1 MNFFTNLFKSKK
13 KLLCE
18 KQSELTRQK
27 KVLKKNNADLL
38 IKKKNNIP
46 VLIAKNKLVSTL
58 LKFELQRDQ
67 LNLQWKQAYV
77 KFSWWNKLKHN
88 EKLDLSSLDKDI
100 KQLKLALVDFDKRYG
115 NECKVI
121 EEHFQSLVSLGDERI
136 ANVHKKLADAVN
148 QSIVKDINNTSLA
161 AAWFAGLSIPVSI
174 TDDLYTANHV
184 YNSLRNVNGNFEN
197 MSNTEIW
204 WETLW
209 MSPESH
215 AGLVSLT
222 KGAYFEQL
230 VASETGGEL
239 FAHFNNPGTD
249 ITIDGIEMQI
259 KATDS
264 FSYIASVDD
273 EIPVIATSE
282 VAGEA
287 GAIDGGYTNEELST
301 TVEQALGGGVI
312 DAKDTAV
319 DAILTGAGT
328 LGVFATIQGINHASD
343 RYNKGVDGVEAIFEG
358 AGVAI
363 EGTAKGIVD
372 ASEMVYKAAMSKPSR
387 FVGRTVLKGLKN
399 LDKKLFEEPPKAR
412 KAAVRKRIRINI
424 DEELFEKLSKEGQK

>member
-1 MNFFTNLFKSKK
+1 MSFFTNLFKSKK
-13 KLLCE
+13 QLLCE

-27 KVLKKNNADLL
+27 NVLKKHNLDLL
-38 IKKKNNIP
+38 VKKQNAIP
-46 VLIAKNKLVSTL
+46 VISAKNKLLTTL
-58 LKFELQRDQ
+58 ADFEFKKLQLELQWQ
-67 LNLQWKQAYV
+67 EAYEN
-77 KFSWWNKLKHN
+77 FSWWNKLKHD
-88 EKLDLSSLDKDI
+88 EKLDLSSLDQEIEQLKAAIKEFDKKYANHCKDI
-100 KQLKLALVDFDKRYG
+100 EAHFDSISKLAEKRVELAYERLVDALSQ
-115 NECKVI
+115 N
-121 EEHFQSLVSLGDERI
+121 L
-136 ANVHKKLADAVN
+136 
-148 QSIVKDINNTSLA
+148 VKDINNTSVA

-174 TDDLYTANHV
+174 TDDLYTANKV
-184 YNSLRNVNGNFEN
+184 YDSLRAVNGNFEH

-230 VASETGGEL
+230 VANDTGGEL
-239 FAHFNNPGTD
+239 FEHFNNPDTD

-259 KATDS
+259 KATAS
-264 FSYIASVDD
+264 ASYIATVDD

-282 VAGEA
+282 VAEKT
-287 GAIDGGYTNEELST
+287 GAIDGGYTNDELNT

-312 DAKDTAV
+312 DAKDTAI
-319 DAILTGAGT
+319 DAILTGAGS
-328 LGVFATIQGINHASD
+328 LGIFATIQGINHASE

-372 ASEMVYKAAMSKPSR
+372 ASEMVYKAAMSRPSR
-387 FVGRTVLKGLKN
+387 FVGRTVLKGLKK
-399 LDKKLFEEPPKAR
+399 LDEKLFEEP
-412 KAAVRKRIRINI
+412 
-424 DEELFEKLSKEGQK
+424 SKEGKR

>member
-1 MNFFTNLFKSKK
+1 MDFITNFFKSKK
-13 KLLCE
+13 QILCD
-18 KQSELTRQK
+18 KQSELARQK
-27 KVLKKNNADLL
+27 KVLIEHNCEQLV
-38 IKKKNNIP
+38 KKKAEVP
-46 VLIAKNKLVSTL
+46 LLSARNKLVSTL
-58 LKFELQRDQ
+58 SAFELQRDQ
-67 LNLQWKQAYV
+67 LNLQWQQAYAN
-77 KFSWWNKLKHN
+77 FSWWNKFKYD
-88 EKLDLSSLDKDI
+88 EKLDLSELDEQI
-100 KQLKLALVDFDKRYG
+100 KQIKKALNEFDKVYR
-115 NECKVI
+115 NDCENIK
-121 EEHFQSLVSLGDERI
+121 EHFSSLISLGENRI
-136 ANVHKKLADAVN
+136 DFTHKKLAEAVDTN
-148 QSIVKDINNTSLA
+148 LVKDINNTSLA
-161 AAWFAGLSIPVSI
+161 AAWLTSLSIPVSI
-174 TDDLYTANHV
+174 TDDLYTANYV
-184 YNSLRNVNGNFEN
+184 YESLRGVNGNFEN

-264 FSYIASVDD
+264 ISYIASVDD

-282 VAGEA
+282 VAGKA

-312 DAKDTAV
+312 DAKDIAV

-328 LGVFATIQGINHASD
+328 LGVFATIQGINHASE

-387 FVGRTVLKGLKN
+387 FVGRTVLKGLKK
-399 LDKKLFEEPPKAR
+399 LDEKIFEEPSK
-412 KAAVRKRIRINI
+412 KGKSAVPIRTRIKI
-424 DEELFEKLSKEGQK
+424 DDLLFEKLSKEGKK

>member
-1 MNFFTNLFKSKK
+1 MGFFTNFFKSKK
-13 KLLCE
+13 QILCD
-18 KQSELTRQK
+18 KQSELARQK
-27 KVLKKNNADLL
+27 KVLIAHNCEQLV
-38 IKKKNNIP
+38 KKKAEVP
-46 VLIAKNKLVSTL
+46 LLSARNKLVTTL
-58 LKFELQRDQ
+58 SAFELQRDQ
-67 LNLQWKQAYV
+67 LNLQWQQAYAN
-77 KFSWWNKLKHN
+77 FSWWNKLKHD
-88 EKLDLSSLDKDI
+88 EELDLSALEMQLN
-100 KQLKLALVDFDKRYG
+100 QLKCALKEFDKTYG
-115 NECKVI
+115 NDCQKL
-121 EEHFQSLVSLGDERI
+121 EEHFHSLTSFGEERI
-136 ANVHKKLADAVN
+136 SQAYKKLVDAVN
-148 QSIVKDINNTSLA
+148 DNLVKDINNTSLA
-161 AAWFAGLSIPVSI
+161 AAWFAVLSIPVSI
-174 TDDLYTANHV
+174 TADLYSSNQV
-184 YNSLRNVNGNFEN
+184 YDSLRAVNGNFED

-230 VASETGGEL
+230 VANDTDGEL
-239 FAHFNNPGTD
+239 FEHFNNPGTD

-264 FSYIASVDD
+264 VSYIASVDD

-282 VAGEA
+282 VAEKT
-287 GAIDGGYTNEELST
+287 GAIDGGYTNAELTT

-328 LGVFATIQGINHASD
+328 LGVFASIRGINHASEQ
-343 RYNKGVDGVEAIFEG
+343 YNKGVDGVEAALEG

-363 EGTAKGIVD
+363 EGTARGIVD

-387 FVGRTVLKGLKN
+387 FVGRTVLKGLKK
-399 LDKKLFEEPPKAR
+399 LDEKLFEEP
-412 KAAVRKRIRINI
+412 
-424 DEELFEKLSKEGQK
+424 SKEGKK

>member
-1 MNFFTNLFKSKK
+1 MGFFTNLFKSKK
-13 KLLCE
+13 QILCE

-27 KVLKKNNADLL
+27 NVIKKNNTEQLV
-38 IKKKNNIP
+38 KKKNAIP
-46 VLIAKNKLVSTL
+46 LIGARNKLVSTL
-58 LKFELQRDQ
+58 AMFELKRSQ
-67 LNLQWKQAYV
+67 LELQWKEAYEN
-77 KFSWWNKLKHN
+77 FSWWNKLKHD
-88 EKLDLSSLDKDI
+88 EKLDLSSLDQEI
-100 KQLKLALVDFDKRYG
+100 KQLKVAIKEFEKKYG
-115 NECKVI
+115 NQCKDI
-121 EEHFQSLVSLGDERI
+121 DTHFESLTNLATKRI
-136 ANVHKKLADAVN
+136 DQAHQKLAKAVN
-148 QSIVKDINNTSLA
+148 KTLIKDISNTSVA

-174 TDDLYTANHV
+174 TDDLSTANQV
-184 YNSLRNVNGNFEN
+184 YDSLRAVNGNFEN
-197 MSNTEIW
+197 MSNTDIW

-230 VASETGGEL
+230 VANDTGGEL
-239 FAHFNNPGTD
+239 FEHFNNPGTD

-264 FSYIASVDD
+264 VSYIASVDD

-282 VAGEA
+282 VAEKT
-287 GAIDGGYTNEELST
+287 GAIDGGYTNDELNT

-312 DAKDTAV
+312 DAKDTAI
-319 DAILTGAGT
+319 DAILTGAGS
-328 LGVFATIQGINHASD
+328 LGIFATIQGINHASE
-343 RYNKGVDGVEAIFEG
+343 RYNKGVDGVEAVFEG

-387 FVGRTVLKGLKN
+387 FVGRTVLKGLKK
-399 LDKKLFEEPPKAR
+399 LDEKLFEEP
-412 KAAVRKRIRINI
+412 
-424 DEELFEKLSKEGQK
+424 SKEGKR

>member
-1 MNFFTNLFKSKK
+1 MGFFTNLFKSKK
-13 KLLCE
+13 QILCE

-27 KVLKKNNADLL
+27 KVLKQSNTEQLV
-38 IKKKNNIP
+38 KKKNAIP
-46 VLIAKNKLVSTL
+46 VITARNKLVATL
-58 LKFELQRDQ
+58 SAFEFKRTQ
-67 LNLQWKQAYV
+67 LNLQWQQAYAD
-77 KFSWWNKLKHN
+77 FSWWNKLKHDEN
-88 EKLDLSSLDKDI
+88 LDLSSLDKEI
-100 KQLKLALVDFDKRYG
+100 RKLKAALKAFDQKYG
-115 NECKVI
+115 NDCKAI
-121 EEHFQSLVSLGDERI
+121 DTHFESLASLSEERI
-136 ANVHKKLADAVN
+136 ERAHKTLKDAVDKN
-148 QSIVKDINNTSLA
+148 LVKDINNTSVA

-174 TDDLYTANHV
+174 TADLYSANQV
-184 YNSLRNVNGNFEN
+184 YDSLRSVNSNFEN

-204 WETLW
+204 FETLW

-230 VASETGGEL
+230 VADDTGGEL
-239 FAHFNNPGTD
+239 FEHFNNPGTD

-264 FSYIASVDD
+264 VSYIASVDD

-282 VAGEA
+282 VAA
-287 GAIDGGYTNEELST
+287 QTGAIDGGYTNEELNN
-301 TVEQALGGGVI
+301 TVEQALGGGMI

-319 DAILTGAGT
+319 DAILSGVGT
-328 LGVFATIQGINHASD
+328 LGIFATISGINHASE

-363 EGTAKGIVD
+363 EGTAKGLVD

-387 FVGRTVLKGLKN
+387 FVGRTLVKGLKK
-399 LDKKLFEEPPKAR
+399 LDEKLFEEP
-412 KAAVRKRIRINI
+412 
-424 DEELFEKLSKEGQK
+424 SKEGKR